1 MVLAYNLI
9 VPYLSIVDPKES
21 QASAYTFLTLCP
33 LCFLI
38 GLTIFVLPSFW
49 QGESKLTV
57 LLNTVLGWNFWNH
70 IDKISMNLF
79 LLGPAVIGFTT
90 YSLQNSIY
98 FDFETVITYFFGDIV
113 IIYVLSLL
121 ATAAI

>member
-1 MVLAYNLI
+1 
-9 VPYLSIVDPKES
+9 
-21 QASAYTFLTLCP
+21 
-33 LCFLI
+33 
-38 GLTIFVLPSFW
+38 
-49 QGESKLTV
+49 
-57 LLNTVLGWNFWNH
+57 
-70 IDKISMNLF
+70 MNLF